1 MKLPESSHK
10 MTKNPIKIRAILAL
24 LLVSMGGTA
33 ASAKTL
39 YVQSTSASDV
49 AVELGEIKSITFGD
63 QNVTIELTNNN
74 TVECATSTFK
84 AISTTKSG
92 EQSAVDNISVAKAEQ
107 WTVYDLKGNCLG
119 TVSGVAKDDVTLSGN
134 LAKGVYIVKSESETL
149 KLIVR

>member
-33 ASAKTL
+33 
-39 YVQSTSASDV
+39 ASDV

-119 TVSGVAKDDVTLSGN
+119 TVSGVAKDGVTLSGN